1 MYIEPN
7 RLNQLN
13 KNLFGHGILQT
24 KKLKPDLGR
33 IVMPDPSLP
42 KIKRYNIK
50 SNNPLNYLL
59 SANANVQPQ
68 SQIQPQPQQLIPI
81 QNSEEI
87 QDIQQPQENINQQ
100 EELYS
105 QKNSE
110 KQNQEINEEP
120 VPQPQPEPEV
130 MAPTNKK
137 YAITDLGENIVDL
150 PPNYST
156 DDELEFK
163 VLNLLNEPR
172 QNYKLACENER
183 VQVYKKKG
191 ENDIQILKTY
201 GKVPY
206 PLEQVKEVMLDTP
219 GMDDWD
225 KTFKKH
231 EIIQQFPEEN
241 GMLREIN
248 YLYVKMPIFMTDR
261 DLVQEAKI
269 WKAYNGNPKGSLRFL
284 GTYLA
289 L

>member
-105 QKNSE
+105 QKIRKN
-110 KQNQEINEEP
+110 KIKKLMKNLFLNHNLNQ
-120 VPQPQPEPEV
+120 
-130 MAPTNKK
+130 
-137 YAITDLGENIVDL
+137 
-150 PPNYST
+150 
-156 DDELEFK
+156 
-163 VLNLLNEPR
+163 
-172 QNYKLACENER
+172 KLWLQLIRN
-183 VQVYKKKG
+183 
-191 ENDIQILKTY
+191 
-201 GKVPY
+201 
-206 PLEQVKEVMLDTP
+206 ML
-219 GMDDWD
+219 
-225 KTFKKH
+225 
-231 EIIQQFPEEN
+231 
-241 GMLREIN
+241 
-248 YLYVKMPIFMTDR
+248 
-261 DLVQEAKI
+261 
-269 WKAYNGNPKGSLRFL
+269 
-284 GTYLA
+284 
-289 L
+289 

>member
-1 MYIEPN
+1 MFIDGT

-13 KNLFGHGILQT
+13 KNIFGHGISQT
-24 KKLKPDLGR
+24 KKLIPDSGR
-33 IVMPDPSLP
+33 MVMPDPSLP

-172 QNYKLACENER
+172 QNYKLACEKER
-183 VQVYKKKG
+183 VQVYKKKVS
-191 ENDIQILKTY
+191 NIQIL
-201 GKVPY
+201 
-206 PLEQVKEVMLDTP
+206 LLN
-219 GMDDWD
+219 
-225 KTFKKH
+225 
-231 EIIQQFPEEN
+231 IQILNF
-241 GMLREIN
+241 
-248 YLYVKMPIFMTDR
+248 
-261 DLVQEAKI
+261 
-269 WKAYNGNPKGSLRFL
+269 
-284 GTYLA
+284 
-289 L
+289 

>member
-1 MYIEPN
+1 MFIEPN

-33 IVMPDPSLP
+33 MVMPDPSLP

-59 SANANVQPQ
+59 SANVQPQ
-68 SQIQPQPQQLIPI
+68 QQSQQLIPI

-130 MAPTNKK
+130 VAPTNKK

-172 QNYKLACENER
+172 QNYKLACEKER
-183 VQVYKKKG
+183 VQVYKKKVS
-191 ENDIQILKTY
+191 NIQIL
-201 GKVPY
+201 
-206 PLEQVKEVMLDTP
+206 LLN
-219 GMDDWD
+219 
-225 KTFKKH
+225 
-231 EIIQQFPEEN
+231 IQILNF
-241 GMLREIN
+241 
-248 YLYVKMPIFMTDR
+248 
-261 DLVQEAKI
+261 
-269 WKAYNGNPKGSLRFL
+269 
-284 GTYLA
+284 
-289 L
+289 

>member
-1 MYIEPN
+1 M
-7 RLNQLN
+7 
-13 KNLFGHGILQT
+13 
-24 KKLKPDLGR
+24 
-33 IVMPDPSLP
+33 VMPDPSLP

-68 SQIQPQPQQLIPI
+68 YQIQPQPQQLIPI

-100 EELYS
+100 EEELYS

-183 VQVYKKKG
+183 VQVYKKKVS
-191 ENDIQILKTY
+191 NIQIL
-201 GKVPY
+201 
-206 PLEQVKEVMLDTP
+206 LLN
-219 GMDDWD
+219 
-225 KTFKKH
+225 
-231 EIIQQFPEEN
+231 IQILNF
-241 GMLREIN
+241 
-248 YLYVKMPIFMTDR
+248 
-261 DLVQEAKI
+261 
-269 WKAYNGNPKGSLRFL
+269 
-284 GTYLA
+284 
-289 L
+289 

>member
-13 KNLFGHGILQT
+13 KSLFGHGILQT

-120 VPQPQPEPEV
+120 VPQSQSEPEV
-130 MAPTNKK
+130 VAPTNKK

-183 VQVYKKKG
+183 VQVYKKKVS
-191 ENDIQILKTY
+191 NIQIL
-201 GKVPY
+201 
-206 PLEQVKEVMLDTP
+206 LLN
-219 GMDDWD
+219 
-225 KTFKKH
+225 
-231 EIIQQFPEEN
+231 IQILNF
-241 GMLREIN
+241 
-248 YLYVKMPIFMTDR
+248 
-261 DLVQEAKI
+261 
-269 WKAYNGNPKGSLRFL
+269 
-284 GTYLA
+284 
-289 L
+289 

>member
-68 SQIQPQPQQLIPI
+68 SQIQPQQQSQQLIPI

-172 QNYKLACENER
+172 QNYKLACEKER
-183 VQVYKKKG
+183 VQVYKKKVS
-191 ENDIQILKTY
+191 NIQIL
-201 GKVPY
+201 
-206 PLEQVKEVMLDTP
+206 LLN
-219 GMDDWD
+219 
-225 KTFKKH
+225 
-231 EIIQQFPEEN
+231 IQILNF
-241 GMLREIN
+241 
-248 YLYVKMPIFMTDR
+248 
-261 DLVQEAKI
+261 
-269 WKAYNGNPKGSLRFL
+269 
-284 GTYLA
+284 
-289 L
+289 

>member
-1 MYIEPN
+1 MDFQGSPLLSNEISGIDINDEAKNENYSKE
-7 RLNQLN
+7 LNILYN
-13 KNLFGHGILQT
+13 EIREDLRNLDSMNTG
-24 KKLKPDLGR
+24 K
-33 IVMPDPSLP
+33 VSE
-42 KIKRYNIK
+42 
-50 SNNPLNYLL
+50 NNLLNYLL

-130 MAPTNKK
+130 VAPTNKK

-150 PPNYST
+150 PHNYST

-183 VQVYKKKG
+183 VQVYKKKVS
-191 ENDIQILKTY
+191 NIQIL
-201 GKVPY
+201 
-206 PLEQVKEVMLDTP
+206 LLN
-219 GMDDWD
+219 
-225 KTFKKH
+225 
-231 EIIQQFPEEN
+231 IQILNF
-241 GMLREIN
+241 
-248 YLYVKMPIFMTDR
+248 
-261 DLVQEAKI
+261 
-269 WKAYNGNPKGSLRFL
+269 
-284 GTYLA
+284 
-289 L
+289 